1 MSMSRADFRFV
12 LTGYVKSRKCR
23 SLASYLSGSRQHG
36 FLHDV
41 FSIGLLK
48 ACQIGNCQQ
57 QESLS
62 FSTGSNICLL
72 FYLSQYLSSFLL
84 DCDLLI
90 LEIHPAV
97 ELHRPHMNI
106 VSLHLCP
113 PYQLKVC
120 IDESIVSCLQQ
131 RRDLPC
137 LLGKFSVFVQMQS
150 QSHTPF
156 NLISPSA
163 FKTWSPSGVTHSL
176 YEMLIAAMKA
186 AFQAAARTGIRVV
199 FLDFCHPESTLNL
212 AL

>member
-1 MSMSRADFRFV
+1 MNMSRADFWFV
-12 LTGYVKSRKCR
+12 LTRHVKSRKCR
-23 SLASYLSGSRQHG
+23 SLTSYLSGSRQHG
-36 FLHDV
+36 FLRDV

-48 ACQIGNCQQ
+48 ACQIGNCHQ

-150 QSHTPF
+150 QSHTPVQLDLTISLQ
-156 NLISPSA
+156 NLEPFRGYTLIVQNADCSNEGCIPGSCEDRHSGGFLGFLPS
-163 FKTWSPSGVTHSL
+163 
-176 YEMLIAAMKA
+176 
-186 AFQAAARTGIRVV
+186 
-199 FLDFCHPESTLNL
+199 
-212 AL
+212 

>member
-1 MSMSRADFRFV
+1 MNMSRADFWFV
-12 LTGYVKSRKCR
+12 LTRHVKSRKCR
-23 SLASYLSGSRQHG
+23 SLTSYLSGSRQHG
-36 FLHDV
+36 FLRDV

-48 ACQIGNCQQ
+48 ACQIGNCHQ

-90 LEIHPAV
+90 FEIHPAV

-113 PYQLKVC
+113 PYQLQVC

-131 RRDLPC
+131 RRDLPPC

-150 QSHTPF
+150 QSRTPVQLDLTISLQ
-156 NLISPSA
+156 NLEPFRGYTLIVRNADCSNEGCIPGSCEDRHLGGFLGFLPS
-163 FKTWSPSGVTHSL
+163 
-176 YEMLIAAMKA
+176 
-186 AFQAAARTGIRVV
+186 
-199 FLDFCHPESTLNL
+199 
-212 AL
+212 